1 MEENQYVNN
10 YSYFMA
16 DKDVDPI
23 MLRIFGVRYIA
34 RWLTFLAMPWAP
46 LWFLWLDLPATT
58 SKCHA
63 CILVRHQIFA
73 RSLFTSP
80 TIFVYHVHCV

>member
-10 YSYFMA
+10 YSCFMA
-16 DKDVDPI
+16 DKDVGPI
-23 MLRIFGVRYIA
+23 MRKIFGVRYSKVV
-34 RWLTFLAMPWAP
+34 TFLAMPWAP
-46 LWFLWLDLPATT
+46 LCFVWLDLPATT

-63 CILVRHQIFA
+63 CILERHPIFA

-80 TIFVYHVHCV
+80 TMFLCHVHCV